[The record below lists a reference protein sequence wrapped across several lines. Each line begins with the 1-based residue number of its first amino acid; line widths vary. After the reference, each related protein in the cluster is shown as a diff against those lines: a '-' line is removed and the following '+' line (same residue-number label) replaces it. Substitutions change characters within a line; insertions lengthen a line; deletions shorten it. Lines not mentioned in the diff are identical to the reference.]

1 MFYHENGIFLRFLI
15 SGELK
20 PTVKTLL
27 ISCLLIIGIFIGQTW
42 AHIAYQRKELAKDS
56 AGKYHDVCKSR
67 IDGKLHGK
75 SCTICVKKWA
85 LDHPDKDSY
94 ADKIIKYCEKI
105 KGKDLLKFT
114 DEEMRDCLMMM
125 L

>member
-1 MFYHENGIFLRFLI
+1 M
-15 SGELK
+15 
-20 PTVKTLL
+20 KTLL
-27 ISCLLIIGIFIGQTW
+27 ISGALFLGIFIGQTW
-42 AHIAYQRKELAKDS
+42 AHIAYQRKELAKDP
-56 AGKYHDVCKSR
+56 AGKYHNVCKSR

-85 LDHPDKDSY
+85 MEHSDKDSY

-114 DEEMRDCLMMM
+114 DEEMSECLMMM